1 MKKMSRKCLLDVIRL
16 INSENVGTKTF
27 WHLISLYQNS
37 SNALDHI
44 SELSIRGGRD
54 IPIKVFSTEQAEEII
69 DKCESMGIE
78 IISYLDPAFST
89 LLKNVDD
96 CPALLYCRGN
106 INLLNENTISVVGS
120 RNASING
127 LRFAHKIAKDLSD
140 NEIIIVSGF
149 ARGIDTA
156 AHKASIEKGTIAVL
170 AGGIDNI
177 YPPENKE
184 LYSEIIAKGLIVAEL
199 PLGSIPRPQ
208 NFPQRNRIISGLSQA
223 VAVIEATLKSGSL
236 LTAKI
241 ALQQNREIFAV
252 PGFPLDPRYQGTN
265 YLLKQ
270 GAHLLESA
278 RDIIEVV
285 ENSKIKRYSLF
296 EQENKFLTIGKI
308 KKSED
313 FTEKLLTQ
321 ARSEII
327 KLVSVSPTS
336 VDEIISTTKISSTA
350 VLTAIVELELAG
362 KVIRHYGNKISVKY

>member
-177 YPPENKE
+177 YLPENKE

-252 PGFPLDPRYQGTN
+252 PDFPLDPRYQGTN

-270 GAHLLESA
+270 VAHLLESA

-296 EQENKFLTIGKI
+296 EQENKFLTIEKI
-308 KKSED
+308 KKIED

>member
-1 MKKMSRKCLLDVIRL
+1 MKKMSRKDLLDVIRL
-16 INSENVGTKTF
+16 INSENVGTRTF

-37 SNALDHI
+37 SNALEHI
-44 SELSIRGGRD
+44 SELSIRGGRNM
-54 IPIKVFSTEQAEEII
+54 PIKIFSTEQAEQVI
-69 DKCESMGIE
+69 DQCESMGID
-78 IISYLDPAFST
+78 IVSYLDPAFST

-96 CPALLYCRGN
+96 CPALLYCKGN
-106 INLLNENTISVVGS
+106 INLLNENIIAVVGS

-127 LRFAHKIAKDLSD
+127 LRFAHKIAKDLTD
-140 NEIIIVSGF
+140 NDIIIVSGF

-177 YPPENKE
+177 YPPENKD
-184 LYSEIIAKGLIVAEL
+184 LYSEIISKGLIVAEL

-236 LTAKI
+236 VTAKI

-278 RDIIEVV
+278 RDIIEVI

-296 EQENKFLTIGKI
+296 EQENKFSSVEKN

-336 VDEIISTTKISSTA
+336 VDEIISVTKISHTA

-362 KVIRHYGNKISVKY
+362 KVIRHYGNKISFKY

>member
-37 SNALDHI
+37 SNALDQI

-296 EQENKFLTIGKI
+296 EQENKFLTIEKI
-308 KKSED
+308 KKRED

>member
-37 SNALDHI
+37 SNALEHI
-44 SELSIRGGRD
+44 SELSLRGGKD
-54 IPIKVFSTEQAEEII
+54 IPIKVFSTEQAEKII
-69 DKCESMGIE
+69 DQCESMGIE

-89 LLKNVDD
+89 LLKNIDD
-96 CPALLYCRGN
+96 CPALLYCKGN
-106 INLLNENTISVVGS
+106 INLLNENTIAIVGS

-140 NEIIIVSGF
+140 NEMIIVSGF

-156 AHKASIEKGTIAVL
+156 AHKASIENGTIAVL

-184 LYSEIIAKGLIVAEL
+184 LYSEIISKGLIVAEL

-236 LTAKI
+236 VTAKI

-278 RDIIEVV
+278 TDIIEVV
-285 ENSKIKRYSLF
+285 ESSKIKRYSLF

-308 KKSED
+308 KKSEE
-313 FTEKLLTQ
+313 FSEKLLTQ